1 MSIDKWHYAFLS
13 MFVAAAFGFIFAN
26 AWNNLSLTMLKT
38 YERKDETTGQVI
50 HPVRQSF
57 YYALAISALCA
68 LLLWFFY
75 EKIGI
80 RKK

>member
-1 MSIDKWHYAFLS
+1 MDKWHYAFLS

-26 AWNNLSLTMLKT
+26 AWNNLSLTMLRT
-38 YERKDETTGQVI
+38 YERKDDSGQVI
-50 HPVRQSF
+50 HPVKQSF
-57 YYALAISALCA
+57 YYALVISGLCA

-75 EKIGI
+75 EKVGI